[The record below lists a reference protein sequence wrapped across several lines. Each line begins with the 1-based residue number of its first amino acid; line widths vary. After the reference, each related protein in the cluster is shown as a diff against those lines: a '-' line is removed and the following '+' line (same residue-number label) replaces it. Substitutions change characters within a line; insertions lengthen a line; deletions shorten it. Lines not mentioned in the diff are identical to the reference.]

1 MDYHWLCGRVIISV
15 EIVGRVERIDFVLM
29 TKQTF
34 LWHAANIRHLQRS
47 SSRDECDQEVPMKAM
62 IKNPGAPQIAI
73 PGIDG
78 ASSLKRLGRGTG
90 DQSAESLGDQTPP
103 QRI

>member
-1 MDYHWLCGRVIISV
+1 
-15 EIVGRVERIDFVLM
+15 
-29 TKQTF
+29 
-34 LWHAANIRHLQRS
+34 
-47 SSRDECDQEVPMKAM
+47 MKAM